1 VRTTA
6 SSPDAATGTASQ
18 WRGGPDEPLFAATL
32 SAVAGYV
39 DTAGFLAL
47 FGMFPAHLTGNLVS
61 AGAAMSTHLKVGV
74 GTRLAMIPFFM
85 AAVAVSALVARRARA
100 QETSPVVPLLG
111 LMTVSLA
118 VFCLTGVFLHRFATG
133 ADTWAVLLIGGAA
146 VAAMGVQNALMR
158 EALGSCC
165 ATTVMTGNLTQFTI
179 DLVDVVISLPG
190 SDAVRRASTG
200 ARLFKF
206 GLPVAGFL
214 IGAIAGGGLTTVFGL
229 SSIALP
235 TAVSA
240 LLTGAARRGATAPEA
255 EPRRRDIRRRV
266 ITLQPVAVSGGP
278 AAPIG

>member
-6 SSPDAATGTASQ
+6 SPPDAATGTASH
-18 WRGGPDEPLFAATL
+18 WRGVPDEPLFAATL

-74 GTRLAMIPFFM
+74 GTRLAMIPLFM
-85 AAVAVSALVARRARA
+85 AAVAVSAVVARRARA
-100 QETSPVVPLLG
+100 EGRSPVVPLLG
-111 LMTVSLA
+111 LMTISLA
-118 VFCLTGVFLHRFATG
+118 VFCVTGMFLHRFATG
-133 ADTWAVLLIGGAA
+133 ADTWAVLCIGGTA
-146 VAAMGVQNALMR
+146 VTAMGVQNALMR

-165 ATTVMTGNLTQFTI
+165 STTVMTGNLTQFTI
-179 DLVDVVISLPG
+179 DLVDVLVSLPG
-190 SDAVRRASTG
+190 SDPVRRVSAG

-214 IGAIAGGGLTTVFGL
+214 VGAIAGGGLTTLFGL

-235 TAVSA
+235 TAVAA
-240 LLTGAARRGATAPEA
+240 LLTGAARRRAAAAEP
-255 EPRRRDIRRRV
+255 EPRRRDVRRRV
-266 ITLQPVAVSGGP
+266 ITLQPVTVSGGP
-278 AAPIG
+278 TAPIG